1 MAGVEIIW
9 ERKERGYK
17 SILDML
23 VGAKDGGG
31 EREYCDG
38 FKTKDTTVVSPHNKS
53 IFPPFQGK
61 LHFTERSCAL
71 VLKHDFDYWGV
82 DEMMLE
88 PCCALK
94 YYPEM
99 EVCSKEQEGERRAK
113 RRMQVRTRDF
123 PKKCTLIVFVLF
135 TCGKERPELFLLEGR
150 IASYMC
156 IQKS

>member
-1 MAGVEIIW
+1 MVT
-9 ERKERGYK
+9 
-17 SILDML
+17 SN
-23 VGAKDGGG
+23 
-31 EREYCDG
+31 
-38 FKTKDTTVVSPHNKS
+38 TVVSPHNKL
-53 IFPPFQGK
+53 IFFPFQGK

-113 RRMQVRTRDF
+113 RRMQVRTKRDF
-123 PKKCTLIVFVLF
+123 PPKLYFGCFRSFLPAEKKGQSCS
-135 TCGKERPELFLLEGR
+135 CWRAELR
-150 IASYMC
+150 HVYT
-156 IQKS
+156 